1 MNNCAYFLGEFGC
14 SEEILSIIAM
24 LQVQNVFTKPSGGQ
38 NAIKARIAKR
48 KFEVEE
54 GDLLTLLNVYTAY
67 VKYDMCQDWCKKY
80 FLNYKGLRRAHEIR
94 TQMLHLLKRFNIPII
109 SCQGMYV

>member
-1 MNNCAYFLGEFGC
+1 MLILLGEFGC

-24 LQVQNVFTKPSGGQ
+24 LQVQNVFTKPSSGQ

-48 KFEVEE
+48 KFEVQE

-67 VKYDMCQDWCKKY
+67 VKHDMSQDWCKQY
-80 FLNYKGLRRAHEIR
+80 FLNYKGLRRAQEIR
-94 TQMLHLLKRFNIPII
+94 TQMLHLLKRFNLPII